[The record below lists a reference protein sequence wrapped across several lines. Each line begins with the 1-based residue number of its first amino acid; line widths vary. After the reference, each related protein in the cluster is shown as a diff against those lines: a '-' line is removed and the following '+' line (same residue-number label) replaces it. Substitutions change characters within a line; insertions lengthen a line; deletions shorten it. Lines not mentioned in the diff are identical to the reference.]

1 MHIRLWKVNLFYKT
15 RNTSQSLQGTK
26 EERNKKKIGNNLI
39 ENFHHQQKATPRV
52 IVADET

>member
-15 RNTSQSLQGTK
+15 RNTSQLLQGTK